1 VRTANKEDE
10 MAKIDQRIAA
20 IESKLQQLKALQHR
34 RETRARSVLS
44 KRERRDD
51 SRRKFLVGA
60 VVLKKVEAG
69 EIAEEELRRWLD
81 PVVTRLEDRALFEL
95 DANSSDGK

>member
-1 VRTANKEDE
+1 VRLANKEDE
-10 MAKIDQRIAA
+10 MAKIEERIAA

-60 VVLKKVEAG
+60 VVLKKVETG
-69 EIAEEELRRWLD
+69 EIAEDQLKRWLD
-81 PVVTRLEDRALFEL
+81 PAVSRPEDRALFEL
-95 DANSSDGK
+95 DASTSVAK